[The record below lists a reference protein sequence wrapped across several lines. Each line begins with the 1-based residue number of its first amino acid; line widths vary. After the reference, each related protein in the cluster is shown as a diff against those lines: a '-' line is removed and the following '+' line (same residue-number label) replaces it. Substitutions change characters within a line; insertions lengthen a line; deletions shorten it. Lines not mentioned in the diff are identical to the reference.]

1 MEELLIY
8 YGGEFVFIQLSKYH
22 HIYYRREYTFQ
33 SHRRPVV
40 RSCYGKRIVEGDCD
54 MTRKYPERVTAS
66 MIRVIHV
73 NEVLLIR
80 HSTEIQFG
88 DSKELLGMVVMT
100 NPGSFEFN
108 RNPGWNAF
116 KNGEDSEDE
125 FIATNSPDLTMRN
138 IIKAIRSGYE
148 GLPEP
153 NGILR
158 VYNLSNVRQ
167 PNGGKAEKYH
177 KLAKEVLPTGR
188 LHLLEDPITH
198 SREAFLDECNR
209 SSFVIMGF
217 VDKVFDEKMK
227 QVIDWSE
234 NIKHQRVCA
243 VDNKGR
249 LSHPRRWI
257 TEPYLMNKAIESLQ
271 SVLRG

>member
-1 MEELLIY
+1 
-8 YGGEFVFIQLSKYH
+8 
-22 HIYYRREYTFQ
+22 
-33 SHRRPVV
+33 
-40 RSCYGKRIVEGDCD
+40 

-108 RNPGWNAF
+108 RNSGWNAF
-116 KNGEDSEDE
+116 KNGKDPEDE
-125 FIATNSPDLTMRN
+125 FKAASTPDLTMRN

-148 GLPEP
+148 GRPEP
-153 NGILR
+153 SGIMR

-167 PNGGKAEKYH
+167 PNGGKAEEYH
-177 KLAKEVLPTGR
+177 ELAKKVLPNER
-188 LHLLEDPITH
+188 LYLLEDPITH

-217 VDKVFDEKMK
+217 VDRVFDKKME

-234 NIKHQRVCA
+234 NIKHRRVCA

-257 TEPYLMNKAIESLQ
+257 TEPYLMNKAIASLQ
-271 SVLRG
+271 AVLRD

>member
-1 MEELLIY
+1 
-8 YGGEFVFIQLSKYH
+8 
-22 HIYYRREYTFQ
+22 
-33 SHRRPVV
+33 
-40 RSCYGKRIVEGDCD
+40 VEGGCD

-66 MIRVIHV
+66 MIRVIH
-73 NEVLLIR
+73 EKEILLIR

-108 RNPGWNAF
+108 KSPEWKAF
-116 KNGEDSEDE
+116 ENGEDSEDD
-125 FIATNSPDLTMRN
+125 FIATNNTPDLTMRN
-138 IIKAIRSGYE
+138 IIKAIRSAYE

-167 PNGGKAEKYH
+167 PKGTKAEEYH
-177 KLAKEVLPTGR
+177 ELAKGVLPTER

-198 SREAFLDECNR
+198 SKEAFLEECNK

-217 VDKVFDEKMK
+217 VNRVFDNKMK

-234 NIKHQRVCA
+234 NIMHKRVCA

-257 TEPYLMNKAIESLQ
+257 TEPYLMNKAMESLQ
-271 SVLRG
+271 SVLRNKAL

>member
-1 MEELLIY
+1 
-8 YGGEFVFIQLSKYH
+8 
-22 HIYYRREYTFQ
+22 
-33 SHRRPVV
+33 
-40 RSCYGKRIVEGDCD
+40 
-54 MTRKYPERVTAS
+54 MTRKYPELVTAS
-66 MIRVIHV
+66 MIRVIHD

-108 RNPGWNAF
+108 KSPGWKAF
-116 KNGEDSEDE
+116 KNGENSEDE
-125 FIATNSPDLTMRN
+125 FKAVNTPDLTMRN

-148 GLPEP
+148 GFSEP

-167 PNGGKAEKYH
+167 SKGGKAEEYH
-177 KLAKEVLPTGR
+177 DRAKKVLAPER
-188 LHLLEDPITH
+188 LYLLEDSITH

-217 VDKVFDEKMK
+217 VNKVFDEKMK
-227 QVIDWSE
+227 QVMDWSE
-234 NIKHQRVCA
+234 HIIHQRVCA

-249 LSHPRRWI
+249 LSHPRRWL
-257 TEPYLMNKAIESLQ
+257 TERYLMNKAIESLQ
-271 SVLRG
+271 SVLKDRTNG